1 MTVRFIFIE
10 NVEWRTEKKML
21 KKENIVYVSFWQ
33 KEKNLKMR
41 FKQKYTLMQKYIHK
55 FLLHFW

>member
-10 NVEWRTEKKML
+10 NFEGRTKKEML
-21 KKENIVYVSFWQ
+21 KKENGVNISFLQ
-33 KEKNLKMR
+33 KEKNMKMR
-41 FKQKYTLMQKYIHK
+41 FKQKYTLTQKYIHK